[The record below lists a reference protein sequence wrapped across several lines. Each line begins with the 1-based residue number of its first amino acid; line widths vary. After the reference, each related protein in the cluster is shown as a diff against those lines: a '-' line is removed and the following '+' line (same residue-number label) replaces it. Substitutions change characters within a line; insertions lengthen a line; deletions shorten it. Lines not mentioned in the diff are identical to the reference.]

1 MKYYVIRN
9 KDNHD
14 EFWSNEFGWLEG
26 PIYGMGSNIDLFSED
41 EKMQYNLPV
50 GGGWVLAEED
60 DKDSKYQWFNL
71 VGNPINGFRLL
82 GPFASHE
89 DAVEWQEG
97 CDESCWVIESESE
110 GLYQLNQ
117 SECVYGVQSVHFS
130 LDKHRTYSRIKQK
143 ENRIDK

>member
-14 EFWSNEFGWLEG
+14 EFWSNELGWADRGYADEFLGDAGSRGYALPFGGEWVMEA
-26 PIYGMGSNIDLFSED
+26 ED
-41 EKMQYNLPV
+41 EK
-50 GGGWVLAEED
+50 
-60 DKDSKYQWFNL
+60 DSKFKWFNL

-82 GPFASHE
+82 GPFASYE

-110 GLYQLNQ
+110 GLY
-117 SECVYGVQSVHFS
+117 
-130 LDKHRTYSRIKQK
+130 
-143 ENRIDK
+143 

>member
-14 EFWSNEFGWLEG
+14 EFWSNERGWVSSPYKFRELFEA
-26 PIYGMGSNIDLFSED
+26 DLFSED
-41 EKMQYNLPV
+41 EKAQYLLEFPISGEWILWND
-50 GGGWVLAEED
+50 D
-60 DKDSKYQWFNL
+60 DKDFKWFNL

-97 CDESCWVIESESE
+97 CDESCWTIEAESE
-110 GLYQLNQ
+110 GLY
-117 SECVYGVQSVHFS
+117 
-130 LDKHRTYSRIKQK
+130 
-143 ENRIDK
+143 

>member
-14 EFWSNEFGWLEG
+14 EFWSNEFGWVSSPYEF
-26 PIYGMGSNIDLFSED
+26 PESSNADIFSEG
-41 EKMQYNLPV
+41 EKEYKYNLPI
-50 GGGWVLAEED
+50 GGEWVLWAN
-60 DKDSKYQWFNL
+60 DKPNFRWFNL

-97 CDESCWVIESESE
+97 CDESCLTIEAESE
-110 GLYQLNQ
+110 GLY
-117 SECVYGVQSVHFS
+117 
-130 LDKHRTYSRIKQK
+130 
-143 ENRIDK
+143 

>member
-14 EFWSNEFGWLEG
+14 EFWNNEFGWVEG
-26 PIYGMGSNIDLFSED
+26 STFGLGSDIDLFSED

-50 GGGWVLAEED
+50 GGGWILAEESD
-60 DKDSKYQWFNL
+60 EDSKFKWFNL

-97 CDESCWVIESESE
+97 CDESCWTIEAESE
-110 GLYQLNQ
+110 GLY
-117 SECVYGVQSVHFS
+117 
-130 LDKHRTYSRIKQK
+130 
-143 ENRIDK
+143 